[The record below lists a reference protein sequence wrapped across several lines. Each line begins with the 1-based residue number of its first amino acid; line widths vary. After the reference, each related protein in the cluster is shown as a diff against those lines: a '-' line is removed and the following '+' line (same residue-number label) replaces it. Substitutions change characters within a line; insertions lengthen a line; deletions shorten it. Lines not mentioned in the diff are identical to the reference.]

1 MGKLIKI
8 GLIVVVIIMVV
19 LGGMLF
25 FGTRGLESGQELVI
39 NEINLQEIDDGIYNG
54 VYKAGR
60 WSNEVRVEIKDHR
73 IVNIEIVDDI
83 MLSQSKVR
91 DSVFNSVIERQ
102 NLDIDIISEAT
113 VTSKAYLKSI
123 EIALTN

>member
-73 IVNIEIVDDI
+73 IANIEIVDDI

>member
-8 GLIVVVIIMVV
+8 GLIVVVIIMVL

-25 FGTRGLESGQELVI
+25 FGTRGLESGQDLVI
-39 NEINLQEIDDGIYNG
+39 NEINLQEIEDGIYNG

-60 WSNEVRVEIKDHR
+60 WSNEVKVEIKDHR
-73 IVNIEIVDDI
+73 IANIEIVDDI
-83 MLSQSKVR
+83 MFSQPEVR
-91 DSVFNSVIERQ
+91 SSVFNSVIERQ

>member
-1 MGKLIKI
+1 MNKLIKI

-25 FGTRGLESGQELVI
+25 FGTRGLESGKDLVI
-39 NEINLQEIDDGIYNG
+39 NEINLQEIEDGIYNG

-60 WSNEVRVEIKDHR
+60 WSNEVNVEIKDHR
-73 IVNIEIVDDI
+73 IANIEIVDDI
-83 MLSQSKVR
+83 MLSQPEVR
-91 DSVFNSVIERQ
+91 ESVFNSVIERQ
-102 NLDIDIISEAT
+102 DLEIDIISEAT

>member
-25 FGTRGLESGQELVI
+25 FGTRGLESGKALVI
-39 NEINLQEIDDGIYNG
+39 NNINLQEIDDGIYNG

-60 WSNEVRVEIKDHR
+60 WSNEVKVEIKDHR
-73 IVNIEIVDDI
+73 ITNIEIVDDI
-83 MLSQSKVR
+83 MLSQSEVR

-123 EIALTN
+123 EIALTD